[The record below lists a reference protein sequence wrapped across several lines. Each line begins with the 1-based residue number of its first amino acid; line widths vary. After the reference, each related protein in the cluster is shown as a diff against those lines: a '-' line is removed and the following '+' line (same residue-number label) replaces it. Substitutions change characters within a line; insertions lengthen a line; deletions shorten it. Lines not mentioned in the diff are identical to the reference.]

1 MYRIVEQ
8 VGANFALEN
17 ELKTIGSMSKH
28 LLLDLRSAFSPAD
41 SAYGI
46 CQFTAQD
53 GIPLTMSNGVRIDWI
68 DHNLMAATQMG
79 IVYLP
84 DYIESDRDAKA
95 LANVIVNY
103 CA

>member
-1 MYRIVEQ
+1 
-8 VGANFALEN
+8 
-17 ELKTIGSMSKH
+17 MSKH
-28 LLLDLRSAFSPAD
+28 LLMDLRAAFSPAD

-46 CQFTAQD
+46 CQFTSQD

-68 DHNLMAATQMG
+68 DRNLMAATQMG
-79 IVYLP
+79 VVYLP
-84 DYIESDRDAKA
+84 DYIDSDSDAKA